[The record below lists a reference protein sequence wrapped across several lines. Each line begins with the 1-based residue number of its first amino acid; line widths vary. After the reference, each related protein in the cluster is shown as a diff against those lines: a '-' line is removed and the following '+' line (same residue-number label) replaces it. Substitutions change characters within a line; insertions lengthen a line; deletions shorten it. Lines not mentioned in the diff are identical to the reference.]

1 MVFCVVRK
9 YSDLDL
15 AFLRKCFKLNLSDT
29 SALFCAPRQNVIF
42 ALYLSIFSFEA
53 IFLVPVEASWRK
65 KYDVLGGKVVKKY
78 IFFYVKKNSIG
89 TRCIGS
95 KYMFCEDWS
104 SLCVSFL
111 NLREWISNSFV
122 LYFSTSYCNIC
133 SESLLRQHFLS
144 LLSVLGF
151 MQTLFP
157 LAALANCHYY
167 YHWAAIVS
175 VLSLLLLQYTSTL
188 LLQPCKNCE
197 WPPILLQYVH
207 CPPVPTLTL

>member
-1 MVFCVVRK
+1 MTFFVVWK

-15 AFLRKCFKLNLSDT
+15 TFLRKCFDLNLSDT

-78 IFFYVKKNSIG
+78 IFLRQKISIG
-89 TRCIGS
+89 TRCIGF

-104 SLCVSFL
+104 SLCISFL

-133 SESLLRQHFLS
+133 LEFLLRQHFLS

-157 LAALANCHYY
+157 LAALANCHCY
-167 YHWAAIVS
+167 YHN
-175 VLSLLLLQYTSTL
+175 STL
-188 LLQPCKNCE
+188 YFTAKVFLWYFSVFL
-197 WPPILLQYVH
+197 
-207 CPPVPTLTL
+207 

>member
-1 MVFCVVRK
+1 MT
-9 YSDLDL
+9 
-15 AFLRKCFKLNLSDT
+15 FLRKCFDLNLSDT

-42 ALYLSIFSFEA
+42 AFCLSIFSFKA

-65 KYDVLGGKVVKKY
+65 KYNDLEGKVVQIY
-78 IFFYVKKNSIG
+78 IFLRQKTQLEQDVLDLNI
-89 TRCIGS
+89 C
-95 KYMFCEDWS
+95 FCEDWS

-122 LYFSTSYCNIC
+122 LYFSTSYRNIC

-197 WPPILLQYVH
+197 WPPILLQ
-207 CPPVPTLTL
+207 

>member
-1 MVFCVVRK
+1 M
-9 YSDLDL
+9 
-15 AFLRKCFKLNLSDT
+15 
-29 SALFCAPRQNVIF
+29 IF
-42 ALYLSIFSFEA
+42 ARCLSIFPFKA

-65 KYDVLGGKVVKKY
+65 KYNVLGGKVVQIY
-78 IFFYVKKNSIG
+78 IFLRQKNSIG
-89 TRCIGS
+89 TICIGF
-95 KYMFCEDWS
+95 KYMFCKDWS
-104 SLCVSFL
+104 SLCISFL

-122 LYFSTSYCNIC
+122 LSFSTSYCNIC
-133 SESLLRQHFLS
+133 LESLLRQHFLS
-144 LLSVLGF
+144 QLSVLGF

-175 VLSLLLLQYTSTL
+175 VLSLLLLQYTNTL